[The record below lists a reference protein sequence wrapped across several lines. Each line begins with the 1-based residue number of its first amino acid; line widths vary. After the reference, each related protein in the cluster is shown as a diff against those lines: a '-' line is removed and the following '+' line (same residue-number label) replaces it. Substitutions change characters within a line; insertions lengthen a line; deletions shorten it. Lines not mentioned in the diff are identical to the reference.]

1 MSKDL
6 SLLNI
11 IKKIKKDCKNKL
23 VKDVKIFLKKKK
35 KKSNNVDMNVTKISQ
50 KVKTIKWLN
59 IEKDNIIE

>member
-59 IEKDNIIE
+59 IEKR